1 MPVGIELN
9 PKARRE
15 IEEILARDDA
25 KQGLSYAISNEP
37 QNGYRLDHVEKYP
50 YKPTLDI
57 FVTEQYTADG
67 AWAHTEPDRRVICI
81 RPWERL
87 DYDILLQHLLA
98 SVPMDLPFGPYALH
112 EVAHNA
118 HRDASEGAIRRLTMD
133 PNVRHVADR
142 YNLIYHGRN

>member
-1 MPVGIELN
+1 MSVSIELN

-15 IEEILARDDA
+15 IEEILDRTESEHAAYLKPNNYKVDDSARYKVGA
-25 KQGLSYAISNEP
+25 
-37 QNGYRLDHVEKYP
+37 YP

-57 FVTEQYTADG
+57 FITDQYTADG

-118 HRDASEGAIRRLTMD
+118 HREASEGAIRRLTID
-133 PNVRHVADR
+133 PNTR
-142 YNLIYHGRN
+142 YVVNEFNLKYHGRN

>member
-1 MPVGIELN
+1 MSVATELN
-9 PKARRE
+9 PKARGE
-15 IEEILARDDA
+15 IEGILARDDA
-25 KQGLSYAISNEP
+25 KQGPSYAIGNES
-37 QNGYRLDHVEKYP
+37 QHGYRLDNAEKYT

-57 FVTEQYTADG
+57 FVTERYTADG

-87 DYDILLQHLLA
+87 DYDILLEHLLA

-118 HRDASEGAIRRLTMD
+118 HRDAGEGAIRRLTMD
-133 PNVRHVADR
+133 PNIR
-142 YNLIYHGRN
+142 YVVNGFNLKYHGRN

>member
-1 MPVGIELN
+1 MSVSTELN

-25 KQGLSYAISNEP
+25 KQGLSYPISDEP
-37 QNGYRLDHVEKYP
+37 QNEYRLGTAEKYP

-57 FVTEQYTADG
+57 FVTDQYTADG

-118 HRDASEGAIRRLTMD
+118 HREASEGAIRRLTMNPD
-133 PNVRHVADR
+133 TR
-142 YNLIYHGRN
+142 YSANRFNLKYHGRN